1 MRCMVVTPSPCVGGT
16 YRATLTIGAGVHIII
31 RRDDSSQGLQP
42 GVVVQGKYRVLE
54 QLGTGSNGTTYAAM
68 VLSGPQVRA
77 PLGPNP
83 SLQHVLVLIS
93 TSQTAAESRA
103 LVVAA
108 ADRFCAERRRAV

>member
-68 VLSGPQVRA
+68 VLSGPQV
-77 PLGPNP
+77 GPNP
-83 SLQHVLVLIS
+83 SLQHVLVLVS